1 VRGESESVSDTL
13 DKLMSKVGKLPTMPH
28 VASKILEMVGDP
40 ETSARK
46 LQMVIDSDQVLAMRI
61 LKVANSALYSLPRKV
76 KTLKEAIVML
86 GFNHIRSLVLAE
98 AIQNLFKGKGK
109 KGDLLESMLWE
120 HSVGAAM
127 AAKTVA
133 RGLYPGLGE
142 EAFVTTLVHDIG
154 KLIMLQADA
163 PKYQEIVQEIYSDY
177 RPFSELEMES
187 FGVDHAEVGAAL
199 AERWNL
205 HEQAV
210 SAIRMHHEDSGGDT
224 LTDLVRMG
232 NAMAW
237 KAEWGFR
244 KEPDLLLEELP
255 CAQRLGL
262 EAEQLASLLEATKE
276 LMEAE
281 RQTFG
286 VPNLNP
292 SKAHTDADSGLEPS
306 AS

>member
-1 VRGESESVSDTL
+1 MADTL
-13 DKLMSKVGKLPTMPH
+13 DKLMRKVGKLPTMPH
-28 VASKILEMVGDP
+28 VASKILDMVGDP
-40 ETSARK
+40 ETSAKK
-46 LQMVIDSDQVLAMRI
+46 LQLVIDSDQVLAMRI

-133 RGLYPGLGE
+133 RGLYPGLSE

-154 KLIMLQADA
+154 KLILLQAEPA
-163 PKYQEIVQEIYSDY
+163 AYQAIVQEIYSDY
-177 RPFSELEMES
+177 RPFGELEEKS
-187 FGVDHAEVGAAL
+187 FGMDHAQVGAAL

-210 SAIRMHHEDSGGDT
+210 QAIRLHHDEKGVDT
-224 LTDLVRMG
+224 LTDLVRIG

-244 KEPDLLLEELP
+244 KEPDLELSELP
-255 CAQRLGL
+255 CAKRMNLTADQLDAL
-262 EAEQLASLLEATKE
+262 LASTKE

-292 SKAHTDADSGLEPS
+292 TSANPESVQDREPANS
-306 AS
+306 

>member
-1 VRGESESVSDTL
+1 VVDTL
-13 DKLMSKVGKLPTMPH
+13 DKLMAKVGKLPTMPH
-28 VASKILEMVGDP
+28 VASKILELVGDP

-46 LQMVIDSDQVLAMRI
+46 LQVVIDSDQVLAMRI

-109 KGDLLESMLWE
+109 RGDLLESMLWE

-133 RGLYPGLGE
+133 LKIHPALSE

-154 KLIMLQADA
+154 KLILLQSD
-163 PKYQEIVQEIYSDY
+163 PQGYHEIVQRIYAEY
-177 RPFSELEMES
+177 QPFSELERERYD
-187 FGVDHAEVGAAL
+187 VDHAEVGAAL

-205 HEQAV
+205 HERAV
-210 SAIRMHHEDSGGDT
+210 AAIRDHHDDDEGDA
-224 LTDLVRMG
+224 LTDLVRLG

-244 KEPDLLLEELP
+244 KEPDLALGSLP
-255 CAQRLGL
+255 CAQRLNLG
-262 EAEQLASLLEATKE
+262 EAQLDELLATTRE
-276 LMEAE
+276 LMAKE

-286 VPNLNP
+286 VPELGRSRSESEGSEDEP
-292 SKAHTDADSGLEPS
+292 AAPPADA
-306 AS
+306 

>member
-1 VRGESESVSDTL
+1 MAR
-13 DKLMSKVGKLPTMPH
+13 VGKLPTMPH
-28 VASKILEMVGDP
+28 VAAKILEMVSDP

-46 LQMVIDSDQVLAMRI
+46 LQTVIDSDQVLAMRI

-133 RGLYPGLGE
+133 KDLFPGLAE

-154 KLIMLQADA
+154 KLILLQGDPQA
-163 PKYQEIVQEIYSDY
+163 YQEIIQQIYVEY
-177 RPFSELEMES
+177 RPFNDLERQHFDM
-187 FGVDHAEVGAAL
+187 DHAEVGAAL

-205 HEQAV
+205 HERAV
-210 SAIRMHHEDSGGDT
+210 ESIRLHHEEEGGDV
-224 LTDLVRMG
+224 LTDLVRIG

-244 KEPDLLLEELP
+244 KEPDYDLGSLAA
-255 CAQRLGL
+255 AQRLGL
-262 EAEQLASLLEATKE
+262 GSEQLDALLVTAKE
-276 LMEAE
+276 LMDTE

-286 VPNLNP
+286 VPNL
-292 SKAHTDADSGLEPS
+292 S
-306 AS
+306 ASSGDSESAGSAETKAS

>member
-1 VRGESESVSDTL
+1 VVDTL
-13 DKLMSKVGKLPTMPH
+13 DKLMAKVGKLPTMPH
-28 VASKILEMVGDP
+28 VASKILELVGDP

-46 LQMVIDSDQVLAMRI
+46 LQVVIDSDQVLAMRI

-109 KGDLLESMLWE
+109 RGDLLESMLWE

-133 RGLYPGLGE
+133 LKLHPALSE
-142 EAFVTTLVHDIG
+142 EAFVATLVHDIG
-154 KLIMLQADA
+154 KLILLQSD
-163 PKYQEIVQEIYSDY
+163 PQGYHEIVQHIYSSY
-177 RPFSELEMES
+177 QPFSGLEVERYD
-187 FGVDHAEVGAAL
+187 VDHAEVGAAL

-205 HEQAV
+205 HERAV
-210 SAIRMHHEDSGGDT
+210 AAIREHHADGEGDV
-224 LTDLVRMG
+224 LTDLVRLG

-244 KEPDLLLEELP
+244 KEPDLELAGLG

-262 EAEQLASLLEATKE
+262 GEDE
-276 LMEAE
+276 LMELLVTTRDLMTKE
-281 RQTFG
+281 RATFG
-286 VPNLNP
+286 VPELGR
-292 SKAHTDADSGLEPS
+292 SQREDSGVGAPEQP
-306 AS
+306 ADA

>member
-1 VRGESESVSDTL
+1 MSDTL

-133 RGLYPGLGE
+133 RAIYPGLGE

-154 KLIMLQADA
+154 KLILLQADA
-163 PKYQEIVQEIYSDY
+163 PTYHAIIQEIYSEY
-177 RPFSELEMES
+177 RPFAEIEQKH

-210 SAIRMHHEDSGGDT
+210 EAIRLHHDDEGGDA
-224 LTDLVRMG
+224 LTDLVRIG

-244 KEPDLLLEELP
+244 KEVDLQLADLP
-255 CAQRLGL
+255 YAKRLGL
-262 EAEQLASLLEATKE
+262 SAEQLETLLDSTKE
-276 LMEAE
+276 LMEKE

-286 VPNLNP
+286 VPNLNTP
-292 SKAHTDADSGLEPS
+292 REQGEAPVSMEPS
-306 AS
+306 TS

>member
-1 VRGESESVSDTL
+1 MSSTL

-46 LQMVIDSDQVLAMRI
+46 LQLVIDSDQVLAMRI

-127 AAKTVA
+127 GAKTVA
-133 RGLYPGLGE
+133 RSLYPGLGE

-154 KLIMLQADA
+154 KLILLQADA
-163 PKYQEIVQEIYSDY
+163 PKYQSIIQQVYSDY
-177 RPFSELEMES
+177 RPFSELEMEA

-210 SAIRMHHEDSGGDT
+210 DAIRLHHDDEGGDT
-224 LTDLVRMG
+224 LTDLVRVG

-244 KEPDLLLEELP
+244 KEPELQLAELP
-255 CAQRLGL
+255 CAQRLGIT
-262 EAEQLASLLEATKE
+262 AEQIDALLMATKD
-276 LMEAE
+276 LMDAE

-292 SKAHTDADSGLEPS
+292 SQPQGDSTDPETPS
-306 AS
+306 S